1 MAQTFAD
8 ICVRGGGIVGCTA
21 ALALA
26 QQRLS
31 VALVLPPTPPAGAA
45 DIRAYALNAASRA
58 LLESLRAWPDEAA
71 TPVARMQVHG
81 DGGGEIGFDAA
92 TQGVAALAWIVDV
105 PALEARLMQAL
116 SFQPLVTVV
125 DAPPEKAALTVICEG
140 KASRSR
146 EALAVQWQAQ
156 PCGQHA
162 IACRIRAERSHGG
175 VARQWFG
182 ADGSILA
189 FLPLRDGPTGA
200 DGHGCAVVWSVDSAQ
215 APQLMAL
222 PDEAFAARLG
232 QASHHGLGEV
242 VLAQGARAAWPLQ
255 NARASH
261 FSGTGPQ
268 GAWVL
273 AGDAAHAVHPLAGQG
288 LNLGL
293 GDVAELAAQLQGRE
307 YWRGPGDERVLRRY
321 ERARR
326 AASLAM
332 TRSMAGL
339 QELFAHPAPLSRELR
354 NRGLSLVDR
363 LPLAKHWLARA
374 AIAPIA

>member
-293 GDVAELAAQLQGRE
+293 ADVAVLADVIAARE
-307 YWRGPGDERVLRRY
+307 PWRALGDERLLARYARQRDFPVRAMATLTDGLWQLFAAPAPWMRVLRNQGLAAVQRLSPLK
-321 ERARR
+321 RA
-326 AASLAM
+326 L
-332 TRSMAGL
+332 T
-339 QELFAHPAPLSRELR
+339 
-354 NRGLSLVDR
+354 
-363 LPLAKHWLARA
+363 ARA
-374 AIAPIA
+374 LDA